1 MVLFLFAVSSPQRW
15 EGTVQGADPEN
26 AGEIRERVRK
36 MSDEELLRYATVC
49 KSMCSPEVNFGK
61 PPLDTWIVQLR
72 EARAEWL
79 KRHPELPLSE
89 SV

>member
-1 MVLFLFAVSSPQRW
+1 
-15 EGTVQGADPEN
+15 VQGADPEY

-36 MSDEELLRYATVC
+36 MPDEELLRYGAIC
-49 KSMCSPEVNFGK
+49 KSMCSTAAN
-61 PPLDTWIVQLR
+61 LDTPSLDAWTVQLQ
-72 EARAEWL
+72 EARAEWR